1 MCQSTVDGDRTSDA
15 VECTTMAE
23 PLDLDAFLVDPHG
36 TLARAREAGGMLQ
49 ADGGPAMVIDHQ
61 AVRALLADP
70 RLEVNFVA
78 MIELLGVDHGAFHDW
93 MAYSPLNN
101 EGDDHR
107 RWRTFMNRTFT
118 PARVREVQPFL
129 AAEADRLV
137 AGLARQGDVELMVD
151 FADVLPALG
160 LCELIGVPVED
171 RGHFTVLA
179 HTIGLGFRP
188 MLLLEHLA
196 EVDAAVTELLAY
208 TAGLLDR
215 RRAEPVDDLVS
226 HIATTGDEAGYGR
239 DECAGFLAGLVFA
252 GNDTTRNQIGWMV
265 TDLVDRPDLWD
276 AIGAGAVAVEAA
288 VEELLRHRSA
298 APAVARRAT
307 STIELPGGHLA
318 EGDPVLLS
326 LWGADSDPAAF
337 PVPAEL
343 DPVANAGVA
352 HLAFGHGPHHCLGA
366 ALARVELQESL
377 RALCE
382 HLEPP
387 VLREP
392 ASWALPIGITG
403 PTRVPLRV
411 RARTGGFDDRVPSG

>member
-1 MCQSTVDGDRTSDA
+1 
-15 VECTTMAE
+15 MAE
-23 PLDLDAFLVDPHG
+23 PLDLNAFLADPHA
-36 TLARAREAGGMLQ
+36 TLARAREGGGVLQ
-49 ADGGPAMVIDHQ
+49 ADGGPTMVIEHQ
-61 AVRALLADP
+61 AVRSLLADP

-78 MIELLGVDHGAFHDW
+78 MIELLGVEHGAFHDW

-118 PARVREVQPFL
+118 PGRVREVQPFL

-137 AGLARQGDVELMVD
+137 ADLARQGDVELMVD

-160 LCELIGVPVED
+160 LCELIGVPAED
-171 RGHFTVLA
+171 RAHFTVLA

-188 MLLLEHLA
+188 MQLLEHLP

-208 TAGLLDR
+208 TGGLLDR
-215 RRAEPVDDLVS
+215 RRADPVDDLVS

-239 DECAGFLAGLVFA
+239 EECAGFLAGLVFA

-276 AIGAGAVAVEAA
+276 AIGTGAVAVDVA

-307 STIELPGGHLA
+307 AAIDLGGTELAAG
-318 EGDPVLLS
+318 EPVLLS

-337 PVPAEL
+337 PAAAEV

-382 HLEPP
+382 QLEAP
-387 VLREP
+387 VLRD
-392 ASWALPIGITG
+392 AVTWGLPIGITG

-411 RARTGGFDDRVPSG
+411 RARAAIGG